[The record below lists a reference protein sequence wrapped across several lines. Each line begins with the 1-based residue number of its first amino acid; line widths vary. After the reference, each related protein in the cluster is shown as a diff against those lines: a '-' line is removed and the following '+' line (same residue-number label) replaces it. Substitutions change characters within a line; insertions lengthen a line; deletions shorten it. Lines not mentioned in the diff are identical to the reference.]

1 MVRDK
6 LKRVPVCPGAM
17 RKESAWRAGQ
27 CGAQKPLI
35 GGFHRLHEL
44 ILSVEVV
51 IQTLIL
57 LWLRFSSWLHSL
69 LERTC
74 FVLSLHEKVLRHGE
88 NQWLSDSQFLSSI
101 LLFVWGL
108 MLLTLTHSIGR
119 NSSFLFLSDYPW
131 SITGVKCHFYH
142 IISKFQPINMMYHC
156 WPWLPGWHPI
166 PFAFTIFHSWFCQ
179 LEVLIT
185 AKSKLLS

>member
-6 LKRVPVCPGAM
+6 LKRVPVCHGAM
-17 RKESAWRAGQ
+17 RKELAWRAGQ

-51 IQTLIL
+51 IQTLLL

-101 LLFVWGL
+101 LLFVWAL

-131 SITGVKCHFYH
+131 S
-142 IISKFQPINMMYHC
+142 S
-156 WPWLPGWHPI
+156 
-166 PFAFTIFHSWFCQ
+166 IFLMDAIMQTAGSWFSVIVNTGRVVQ
-179 LEVLIT
+179 NIWNPLYE
-185 AKSKLLS
+185 AKDNISLGEGEIL